1 MAEPDRLTAGLVT
14 ALGEHE
20 LRWIRPYHGACSCGS
35 WDSRYDAAEEYRA
48 HLADQMVE
56 VVDAY
61 TARSEHRLR
70 LRLARKLS
78 VLARQAPANSAEQR
92 AYAAAGRVVLK
103 G

>member
-1 MAEPDRLTAGLVT
+1 MTEPDRLTAGLVT

-20 LRWIRPYHGACSCGS
+20 LRWIRSYHAACSCRS
-35 WDSRYDAAEEYRA
+35 WESKHDATEEFKA
-48 HLADQMVE
+48 HLADQLVE

-70 LRLARKLS
+70 VRLGRKLS
-78 VLARQAPANSAEQR
+78 VLARQAPSNSAEQR
-92 AYAAAGRVVLK
+92 SFAEAGRIVLK